1 MDSILDNRI
10 LNALAIALILAY
22 VAERLWLRKGPPK
35 TIFADHLTSHLI
47 EKHLRAGRWIFRL
60 VFLLMFLLHLIW
72 TWINPY

>member
-10 LNALAIALILAY
+10 LNALVIALILAY
-22 VAERLWLRKGPPK
+22 VAERLWLRMGYRRSA
-35 TIFADHLTSHLI
+35 FGYLSQELLDRD
-47 EKHLRAGRWIFRL
+47 LRAGRWIFRF